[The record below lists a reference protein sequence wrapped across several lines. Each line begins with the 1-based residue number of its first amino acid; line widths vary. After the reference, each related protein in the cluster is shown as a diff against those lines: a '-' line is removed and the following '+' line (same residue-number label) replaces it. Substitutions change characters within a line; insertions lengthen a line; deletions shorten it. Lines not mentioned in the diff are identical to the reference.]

1 MSKID
6 PMTTNEFKQA
16 ADEKIE
22 SMRQTLKEKGMD
34 EEDINWFI
42 DTMNQAVNN
51 TIKQK
56 ENE

>member
-6 PMTTNEFKQA
+6 PMTADEFKQA

-22 SMRQTLKEKGMD
+22 IMKQNLKDKGMED
-34 EEDINWFI
+34 DDINSFI
-42 DTMNQAVNN
+42 KMMNQAVNN